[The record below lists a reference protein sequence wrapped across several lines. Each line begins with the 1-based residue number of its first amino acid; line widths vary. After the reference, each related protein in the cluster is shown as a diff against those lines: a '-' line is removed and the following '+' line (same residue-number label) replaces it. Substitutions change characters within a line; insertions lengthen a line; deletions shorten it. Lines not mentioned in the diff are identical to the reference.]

1 MKAIPSGKKVAF
13 LFGAGAEYG
22 MGLPTGAQYTEQTML
37 HKNSELYKALEQF
50 YEPRTTDE
58 YSGKHRKDFLFS
70 TPKSHTFLE
79 IVKRA
84 AKSVSE
90 EYSDK
95 TKIDEATQRV
105 VDAYNI
111 YAEAVK
117 EHEQKIGTKEQ
128 VEIAESKLKILA
140 EKVYSEIIEKDIK
153 VRDCSKDYRTLRKHF
168 SYYGSVEKDFSSII
182 CPKDAGTI
190 TFWRLINYFWTAY
203 FAIVCPLL
211 GIKDPKK
218 QNYQELLSNL
228 LGTIEKIYCKNTI
241 DNFIQGSY
249 YDALHNAYP
258 NSVAITTNYTPFV
271 EHVWGAGNAVYLAGR
286 LSQMEDP
293 TTFEILDLQEKGQN
307 IESRFLFPYMMTQ
320 ALVKPIIGP
329 EQIDEYSRFSDCLS
343 KADTLVIVGYSLGSA
358 DNHINSFIRK
368 FLKNGGRLIYCAYKD
383 SKRVTENQRR
393 KEVLNALHLSNTENF
408 AGALEVFC
416 YGKSEELMT
425 GLDQCLQGSTLNF
438 CSV

>member
-1 MKAIPSGKKVAF
+1 MNAIPSGKKVVF

-37 HKNSELYKALEQF
+37 HKNLELLKALEQF
-50 YEPRTTDE
+50 YEVRTADE
-58 YSGKHRKDFLFS
+58 YSGKYRKDFLFS
-70 TPKSHTFLE
+70 NPRSHTFLE

-84 AKSVSE
+84 AKSVNV

-95 TKIDEATQRV
+95 TRIDEATQRV
-105 VDAYNI
+105 VDAYSL

-117 EHEQKIGTKEQ
+117 GHEQKIGTKEQ

-140 EKVYSEIIEKDIK
+140 EKAYLNIIGKDIK
-153 VRDCSKDYRTLRKHF
+153 VRECSEDYSTLRKHF
-168 SYYGSVEKDFSSII
+168 SYYGSVEKDFASII
-182 CPKDAGTI
+182 CPKEAGTI

-203 FAIVCPLL
+203 FAITCPLL
-211 GIKDPKK
+211 GIKEPHEQDYSK
-218 QNYQELLSNL
+218 LLSDL
-228 LGTIEKIYCKNTI
+228 YGMIDKIYDKNMI
-241 DNFIQGSY
+241 RGLIRGKY
-249 YDALHNAYP
+249 YDTLHDTYP
-258 NSVAITTNYTPFV
+258 NSMAITTNYTPFV
-271 EHVWGAGNAVYLAGR
+271 EYVWGEENAVYLAGR

-393 KEVLNALHLSNTENF
+393 KEVLNALHLNNTKNF

-425 GLDQCLQGSTLNF
+425 GLDQCLQGSTLKI

>member
-1 MKAIPSGKKVAF
+1 MKAIPSGDKVVF

-70 TPKSHTFLE
+70 TPKSHAFLE

-84 AKSVSE
+84 AKGVNE
-90 EYSDK
+90 KYSDK

-117 EHEQKIGTKEQ
+117 ENEQKIGTKEQ

-153 VRDCSKDYRTLRKHF
+153 IRECSKDYRTLREHF

-211 GIKDPKK
+211 RIENPKK
-218 QNYQELLSNL
+218 QDYQELLDNL
-228 LGTIEKIYCKNTI
+228 LGTIKKIYCKDTI

-249 YDALHNAYP
+249 YEALHSTYP
-258 NSVAITTNYTPFV
+258 NSVAITTNYTPFA
-271 EHVWGAGNAVYLAGR
+271 EHVWGKENSVYLAGR

-293 TTFEILDLQEKGQN
+293 TTFEILELRKKGQN
-307 IESRFLFPYMMTQ
+307 IENRFLFPYMMTQ

-343 KADTLVIVGYSLGSA
+343 ETDTLVIVGYSLGSA

-368 FLKNGGRLIYCAYKD
+368 FLKDGGRLIYCAYKD
-383 SKRVTENQRR
+383 SERVTEDKKRT
-393 KEVLNALHLSNTENF
+393 EVLRALRLSNAEKVTD
-408 AGALEVFC
+408 ALEVFC
-416 YGKSEELMT
+416 YEKQKELMDN
-425 GLDQCLQGSTLNF
+425 LCLRLHAAALEL

>member
-1 MKAIPSGKKVAF
+1 MKASSSGKKVVF

-37 HKNSELYKALEQF
+37 HKNEELYEALEKF
-50 YEPRTTDE
+50 YKCRTTE
-58 YSGKHRKDFLFS
+58 RYSGNYGKYFLFS
-70 TPKSHTFLE
+70 QNSQIFFEIVSRAVKKAENSFDKADPATKE
-79 IVKRA
+79 IVKAYKNMDSQRNG
-84 AKSVSE
+84 KE
-90 EYSDK
+90 K
-95 TKIDEATQRV
+95 TESFKEKEKIFKK
-105 VDAYNI
+105 Y
-111 YAEAVK
+111 
-117 EHEQKIGTKEQ
+117 
-128 VEIAESKLKILA
+128 VED
-140 EKVYSEIIEKDIK
+140 VYSLVTNGYKDGK
-153 VRDCSKDYRTLRKHF
+153 YKELRKHF
-168 SYYGSVEKDFSSII
+168 SYYGAVEKDFSSII

-218 QNYQELLSNL
+218 QDYQELLDNL
-228 LGTIEKIYCKNTI
+228 LGTIKKIYCKDTI

-249 YDALHNAYP
+249 YDALHSTYP

-271 EHVWGAGNAVYLAGR
+271 EHVWGKENSVYLAGK

-293 TTFEILDLQEKGQN
+293 TTFEILDLQEKSQI

-343 KADTLVIVGYSLGSA
+343 EADTLVIVGYSLGSA

-368 FLKNGGRLIYCAYKD
+368 FLKDGGRLIYCAYKD
-383 SKRVTENQRR
+383 SERVTEDKKRT
-393 KEVLNALHLSNTENF
+393 EVLHALRLSN
-408 AGALEVFC
+408 AGEVTDALEVFC
-416 YGKSEELMT
+416 YEKQKELMNNLSLRLYAT
-425 GLDQCLQGSTLNF
+425 ALEP